1 MERSEIVCVLPVA
14 ARLSAFVEQQHR
26 HGLCLV
32 QQESVDKCHA
42 RGAGSHDKVVDSAGC
57 HFRYAAAGGWHGAAG
72 GEQQAR
78 QEHPMAMRRDAEV
91 HLDRSPR
98 LQEGAAVPGRRII
111 TEPRSRTRRLTRARR
126 PFTFCHV
133 IYPSC
138 AAGCSTVRSAAG
150 CRARSRMAS
159 SSMASS
165 SSAKPPVRCLIASII
180 YVSLSCCLNPN
191 KPHIAS
197 LAGGV
202 LPICRSTT

>member
-91 HLDRSPR
+91 HLARSPR
-98 LQEGAAVPGRRII
+98 LQEGAAVPGGRII

-126 PFTFCHV
+126 PF
-133 IYPSC
+133 PSATSSTAWC
-138 AAGCSTVRSAAG
+138 GLAVRLSARLQAVGRGLAWRRAAWRRAAAQSLR
-150 CRARSRMAS
+150 CDAS
-159 SSMASS
+159 SRQLFMYH
-165 SSAKPPVRCLIASII
+165 SAVA
-180 YVSLSCCLNPN
+180 
-191 KPHIAS
+191 
-197 LAGGV
+197 
-202 LPICRSTT
+202 